1 MAGISPEYTD
11 ETHVFGVFSSNF
23 DGLDAEGR
31 STTGR
36 LHREGLTRAE
46 AEVFLSDS
54 DFQIVATPR
63 PRWTFAEQGVE
74 LELPIEPQYRPRDY
88 SKNGEDQR

>member
-1 MAGISPEYTD
+1 MAGISLEYTD
-11 ETHVFGVFSSNF
+11 ETHVFGVFSAAF

-46 AEVFLSDS
+46 AEVFLSDPS
-54 DFQIVATPR
+54 FQIVATPR
-63 PRWTFAEQGVE
+63 PRWAFAEQGIE
-74 LELPIEPQYRPRDY
+74 LELPLEPQYKPH
-88 SKNGEDQR
+88 SKSDEDQR